1 MSKILALRF
10 LILQSLNKNKSKL
23 RNELFVEI
31 AKSLKVEKENEQISI
46 KWLTNGVEKQ
56 IPIEKKN
63 FDFYQKSEFK
73 DESNVNLVDQNE
85 LSAKNIVNEVIKKS
99 LSLTFIVI

>member
-31 AKSLKVEKENEQISI
+31 ARSLKVEKENEQISI

-56 IPIEKKN
+56 IPVEKKI

-73 DESNVNLVDQNE
+73 DESNVNLIDQNE

-99 LSLTFIVI
+99 LS

>member
-10 LILQSLNKNKSKL
+10 QILQSLNKNKSKL

-56 IPIEKKN
+56 IPVEKKN

-73 DESNVNLVDQNE
+73 DESNVNLIDQNE

-99 LSLTFIVI
+99 LS

>member
-1 MSKILALRF
+1 M
-10 LILQSLNKNKSKL
+10 
-23 RNELFVEI
+23 EI

-56 IPIEKKN
+56 IPLEKKI

-73 DESNVNLVDQNE
+73 DESNVNLIDQNE

-99 LSLTFIVI
+99 LS

>member
-46 KWLTNGVEKQ
+46 KWFTNGVEKQ
-56 IPIEKKN
+56 IPVEKKN

-73 DESNVNLVDQNE
+73 DESNVNLIDQNE

-99 LSLTFIVI
+99 LS

>member
-23 RNELFVEI
+23 RNELFVKI

-56 IPIEKKN
+56 IPVEKKI

-73 DESNVNLVDQNE
+73 DESNVNLIDQNE

-99 LSLTFIVI
+99 LS

>member
-56 IPIEKKN
+56 IPVEKKN

-73 DESNVNLVDQNE
+73 DESNVNLIDQNE

-99 LSLTFIVI
+99 LS

>member
-23 RNELFVEI
+23 RDELFVEI

-46 KWLTNGVEKQ
+46 KWFTNGVEKQ
-56 IPIEKKN
+56 IPVEKKN

-73 DESNVNLVDQNE
+73 DESNVNLIDQNE

-99 LSLTFIVI
+99 LS

>member
-31 AKSLKVEKENEQISI
+31 AKSLKVEKKNEQISI

-56 IPIEKKN
+56 IPVDKKI

-73 DESNVNLVDQNE
+73 DESNVNLIDQNE

-99 LSLTFIVI
+99 LS

>member
-46 KWLTNGVEKQ
+46 KWLTNGVEKK
-56 IPIEKKN
+56 IPVEKKI

-73 DESNVNLVDQNE
+73 DESNVNLIDQNE

-99 LSLTFIVI
+99 LS

>member
-10 LILQSLNKNKSKL
+10 LILQTLNKNKSKL

-31 AKSLKVEKENEQISI
+31 AKSLKIEKENEQISI

-56 IPIEKKN
+56 ISVEKKI

-73 DESNVNLVDQNE
+73 DESNVNLIDQNE

-99 LSLTFIVI
+99 LS

>member
-10 LILQSLNKNKSKL
+10 LILQTLNKNKSKL

-56 IPIEKKN
+56 IPVEKKI

-73 DESNVNLVDQNE
+73 DESNVNLIDQNE

-99 LSLTFIVI
+99 LS

>member
-23 RNELFVEI
+23 RDELFVEI

-46 KWLTNGVEKQ
+46 KWFTNGVEKQ
-56 IPIEKKN
+56 IPVEKKI

-73 DESNVNLVDQNE
+73 DESNVNLIDQNE

-99 LSLTFIVI
+99 LS

>member
-23 RNELFVEI
+23 RDELFVEI

-46 KWLTNGVEKQ
+46 KWLTNGAEKQ
-56 IPIEKKN
+56 ISVEKKN

-73 DESNVNLVDQNE
+73 DESNVNLIDQNE

-99 LSLTFIVI
+99 LS

>member
-1 MSKILALRF
+1 ME
-10 LILQSLNKNKSKL
+10 QKSKYQS
-23 RNELFVEI
+23 
-31 AKSLKVEKENEQISI
+31 K
-46 KWLTNGVEKQ
+46 
-56 IPIEKKN
+56 KKN

-99 LSLTFIVI
+99 LS

>member
-56 IPIEKKN
+56 KPVEKKI

-73 DESNVNLVDQNE
+73 DESNVNLIDQNE

-99 LSLTFIVI
+99 LS

>member
-56 IPIEKKN
+56 IPVEKKI

-73 DESNVNLVDQNE
+73 DESNVNLIDQNE

-99 LSLTFIVI
+99 LS

>member
-46 KWLTNGVEKQ
+46 KWLTNGAEKQ
-56 IPIEKKN
+56 ISVEKKN

-73 DESNVNLVDQNE
+73 DESNVNLIDQNE

-99 LSLTFIVI
+99 LS

>member
-10 LILQSLNKNKSKL
+10 LILQTLNKNKSKL

-31 AKSLKVEKENEQISI
+31 AKSLKIEKENEQISI

-56 IPIEKKN
+56 IPVEKKI

-73 DESNVNLVDQNE
+73 DESNVNLIDQNE

-99 LSLTFIVI
+99 LS

>member
-1 MSKILALRF
+1 M
-10 LILQSLNKNKSKL
+10 
-23 RNELFVEI
+23 EI

-56 IPIEKKN
+56 IPVEKKI

-73 DESNVNLVDQNE
+73 DESNVNLIDQNE

-99 LSLTFIVI
+99 LS

>member
-56 IPIEKKN
+56 IPVEKKI

-73 DESNVNLVDQNE
+73 DESNVNLIDQNE
-85 LSAKNIVNEVIKKS
+85 LSAKNIVNEVIKNS
-99 LSLTFIVI
+99 LS